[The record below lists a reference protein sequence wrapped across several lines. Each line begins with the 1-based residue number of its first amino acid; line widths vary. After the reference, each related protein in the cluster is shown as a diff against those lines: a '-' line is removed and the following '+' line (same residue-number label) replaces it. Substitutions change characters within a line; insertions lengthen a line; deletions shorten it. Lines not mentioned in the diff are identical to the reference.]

1 MIEVVN
7 LTKEFDKNKIF
18 ENLSFSI
25 TDNEGLFLVGPSGC
39 GKTTVLRIISGLDAD
54 YQGQISVDQTVMTGD
69 FPPNK
74 RDVGIVFQEPTLWQH
89 MTVRANISFA
99 MPKRNDEALI
109 KVAERLEIRD
119 ILDKYPYAISG
130 GQAKRV
136 SLARALLSGKKNLL
150 LDEPLANVD
159 VRTKEIIM
167 NFLKEDY
174 LTDKCVI
181 YVTHDRDELNMLP
194 FRVLEM

>member
-1 MIEVVN
+1 MIEATN
-7 LTKEFDKNKIF
+7 LTKKYDKDNIF
-18 ENLSFSI
+18 ENLSFMVS
-25 TDNEGLFLVGPSGC
+25 DNEGLFLVGPSGC
-39 GKTTVLRIISGLDAD
+39 GKSTILRLISGLDLD
-54 YQGQISVDQTVMTGD
+54 YQGQIKLDGKLMTEKHA
-69 FPPNK
+69 PNK

-89 MTVRANISFA
+89 MTVRDNISFA
-99 MPKRNDEALI
+99 MEKRNEEALI
-109 KVAERLEIRD
+109 KVAERLEIKE
-119 ILDKYPYAISG
+119 ILDKYPYTISG

-159 VRTKEIIM
+159 MKTKEIII

-194 FRVLEM
+194 FRVLEK